1 MFMRLKRFFILFFL
15 LFFTISCSKENIKK
29 SVIQEKNL
37 DSQVA
42 EAYEKGFEALEKGD
56 VIYAAKNFN
65 EAETLF
71 PQSKWAPRA
80 ALMAAYSYYSQDY
93 YENAI
98 AELDRFIKIYPYYK
112 NIDYAYYLLGLC
124 YYEQIIDEKKDLKSI
139 IKAKENF
146 IFLSK
151 NFPNT
156 EYALD
161 AEFKIDLINDTLA
174 SKEMYIGR
182 YYFKKKKWI
191 SAINRFRTVI
201 DDYETTIYTE
211 EALHRLVEIYYTIGL
226 KDEAK
231 KYAKLLGYNYQ
242 SSEWYEKSYTVF
254 NKMYEKNKIKKS
266 KEYKKKNRS
275 IIKKIKS
282 LFKHDE

>member
-1 MFMRLKRFFILFFL
+1 MKLISFLYILLAL
-15 LFFTISCSKENIKK
+15 LFLISCSKDNIKK

-37 DSQVA
+37 ESQVL
-42 EAYEKGFEALEKGD
+42 EAYKKGFEALEIGD
-56 VIYAAKNFN
+56 VIFAAKKFN

-71 PQSKWAPRA
+71 PQSSWAPRS

-98 AELDRFIKIYPYYK
+98 AELERFILIYPFYK
-112 NIDYAYYLLGLC
+112 NLDYAYYLMGLC
-124 YYEQIIDEKKDLKSI
+124 FYEQIVDEKKDLKTI
-139 IKAKENF
+139 LNAKENF
-146 IFLSK
+146 QFVIK

-201 DDYETTIYTE
+201 DEYETTIYTE
-211 EALHRLVEIYYTIGL
+211 EALHRLVEVYYIIGL
-226 KDEAK
+226 KEEAK

-242 SSEWYEKSYTVF
+242 SSKWYEKSYSVF
-254 NKMYEKNKIKKS
+254 NKTYEKNKKEKIKKN
-266 KEYKKKNRS
+266 KKKNNSVLKRF
-275 IIKKIKS
+275 KY
-282 LFKHDE
+282 LF